1 MKKLLETIKAEEDAA
16 WKMLRIYSDRFGDDD
31 KSTNLRRTRWVE
43 LKRFRRMIEKR
54 MEELGEI

>member
-1 MKKLLETIKAEEDAA
+1 MKKLLETIKAEEDRAR
-16 WKMLRIYSDRFGDDD
+16 KMLRIFGDDD